1 MYSRAVQFRGATTMS
16 KDEPRLTITIEPTI
30 YEGLLDVTVRRR
42 PRLTKRYVVEL
53 ALTRLLEDLNRGQL
67 ELGLEVQSGRRR

>member
-1 MYSRAVQFRGATTMS
+1 MA
-16 KDEPRLTITIEPTI
+16 KDEPRLTITIDPKI
-30 YEGLLDVTVRRR
+30 YEGLLNMTDRRR

-53 ALTRLLEDLNRGQL
+53 ALTRLLEDVREGQL